1 LVAGKNPFYA
11 GFSTTG
17 VITAYPVP
25 IGGKITFTDDPLP
38 DPAGYDK
45 MPTVEQRKIV
55 GYYPNWGIYQK
66 NFPATRIRADR
77 INVVNYAFL
86 MPLDRTMPA
95 AWNRI
100 VSTYRGWRYSNYY
113 QGIQQ
118 PAGSNLRAGVA
129 LFDEYADVGASTPA
143 EALAMSPAFRE
154 GSNFAALRDLKRSHS
169 KLRTMISIGGWTLSS
184 PFFSIARDPGKTAD
198 FAVSAVYVMK
208 RYGFDGIDID
218 WEYPGG
224 GGLDQAGIG
233 DPVNDGRNFVALL
246 RVLRTELD
254 RQGALDGRKYYLSI
268 AAPAGDDK
276 IAMFDPKTVAD
287 AVDWMNVM
295 AYDFHG
301 GWESKTGFNS
311 PMVNADPNPLMT
323 TWSVTGSLG
332 LYLDGANGRLGVPA
346 SKLVLGVP
354 FYGRGWNNVAP
365 GPLGDGLGQ
374 SGTEATSPSLGETEF
389 PYKGLFTDGMLS
401 YADGKFTGS
410 GGYTRFWSDTAQVPY
425 LYSPSARRFITY
437 DDKQSIGIKVN
448 FANQKGLGGLMFW
461 ELSED
466 TGDATTSLLDVIYSG
481 VKNP

>member
-1 LVAGKNPFYA
+1 
-11 GFSTTG
+11 
-17 VITAYPVP
+17 
-25 IGGKITFTDDPLP
+25 
-38 DPAGYDK
+38 
-45 MPTVEQRKIV
+45 
-55 GYYPNWGIYQK
+55 
-66 NFPATRIRADR
+66 
-77 INVVNYAFL
+77 
-86 MPLDRTMPA
+86 
-95 AWNRI
+95 
-100 VSTYRGWRYSNYY
+100 
-113 QGIQQ
+113 
-118 PAGSNLRAGVA
+118 
-129 LFDEYADVGASTPA
+129 
-143 EALAMSPAFRE
+143 
-154 GSNFAALRDLKRSHS
+154 
-169 KLRTMISIGGWTLSS
+169 
-184 PFFSIARDPGKTAD
+184 
-198 FAVSAVYVMK
+198 
-208 RYGFDGIDID
+208 
-218 WEYPGG
+218 
-224 GGLDQAGIG
+224 
-233 DPVNDGRNFVALL
+233 
-246 RVLRTELD
+246 VLRTELD